1 MDGWGSYPRPICT
14 HIQYR
19 LGKNATLDKMVKEWV
34 KDTVR
39 ASINHPQTQARATHH
54 SQQLTTYTHAYIHP
68 LSNQIKPKW
77 RWGEPALNPSVA
89 LTWVNGINY
98 TSAEVEEQ
106 AHFLSTLFGCRV
118 RIQLAAVQPRA
129 PRNSK

>member
-1 MDGWGSYPRPICT
+1 MLPYIT
-14 HIQYR
+14 
-19 LGKNATLDKMVKEWV
+19 
-34 KDTVR
+34 
-39 ASINHPQTQARATHH
+39 TQ
-54 SQQLTTYTHAYIHP
+54 
-68 LSNQIKPKW
+68 W

-118 RIQLAAVQPRA
+118 RNTWRTNGPLLI
-129 PRNSK
+129 NGI